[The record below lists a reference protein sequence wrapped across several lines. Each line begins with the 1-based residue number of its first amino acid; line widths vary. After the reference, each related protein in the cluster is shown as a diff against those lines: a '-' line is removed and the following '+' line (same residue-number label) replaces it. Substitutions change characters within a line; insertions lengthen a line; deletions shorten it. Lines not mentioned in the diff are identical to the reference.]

1 MSMFGLGTVLL
12 ISAVTGK
19 YGVAG
24 AVSAVGSLG
33 YAFTSP
39 RVARAVDSH
48 GQRRVL
54 LPLLT
59 VFAVATA
66 LLIAAVELRL
76 PTWAFFVPGAIA
88 GSAMPS
94 LGAMVRARWSV
105 LLAGSPRLHAAFS
118 FESVA
123 DELCFIVGP
132 AAVTLLA
139 TEVFPASGVGVAA
152 VLCLLG
158 TLWFAAERGTEP
170 AVVRPERPASHGSGT
185 ARAAGRAVRG
195 APAPGLV
202 VLAPVYLL
210 LGAMFVSIDLSTVAF
225 AQHFGHKPL
234 AGFILGTYA
243 FGSATGGIWYGIQ
256 AVAGIGARR
265 GSRSALALT
274 VLGVATFWAQP
285 NLITLTCGIYLCG
298 LAIAPTLIAG
308 FSLLEAQARPG
319 RRTEA
324 MSWLSSGIAVG
335 VAAGASVVGFVIDA
349 HGPRFGYA
357 FAALCGAASAAT
369 CLAGLA
375 AWLRPACPAGAR
387 PGLRGVLG
395 VFAGQGQHL
404 GDVPGRV
411 VVGEDRPG
419 RVAGV
424 PAPAAHSIRAAEG
437 TASSGFMMSGGP
449 GGPNP
454 LIPHSAQVAGM
465 NCIGPQRAR
474 AGRAVVGAVAAL
486 DLTDRGQH
494 RPGHPRAVLRGRGL
508 EEVQVV
514 GGRARRDVRGNWLL
528 ARRHQAVGNQVHHLA
543 ALPDNGLDL
552 GHQRGQAGAG
562 RRADQHGEVLRQPQ
576 LRGPG
581 EVHDRVRAGHA
592 QRGRLRRTAVA
603 PGSRPTPDRT
613 ARQRGAACVPPR
625 PC

>member
-1 MSMFGLGTVLL
+1 MRLMTGVDDARKPASRSSAGLLTRPLRPYADIFQIPGAWRFSTAAIIGRMPMSMFGLGTVLL
-12 ISAVTGK
+12 ISSVTGK

-24 AVSAVGSLG
+24 AVSAAGSLG

-54 LPLLT
+54 LPLLA
-59 VFAVATA
+59 VFALATG
-66 LLIAAVELRL
+66 LLIVAVQLQL

-88 GSAMPS
+88 GATMPS

-152 VLCLLG
+152 LLCLLG

-170 AVVRPERPASHGSGT
+170 VVDRPA
-185 ARAAGRAVRG
+185 GRPGRTGQPGQPGRTEQPGRVRG
-195 APAPGLV
+195 AAAPGLV

-243 FGSATGGIWYGIQ
+243 FGSATGGIWYG
-256 AVAGIGARR
+256 
-265 GSRSALALT
+265 SRQWRAPIEKRFALSLTLT

-308 FSLLEAQARPG
+308 FSLLEAQAKPG

-324 MSWLSSGIAVG
+324 LSWLSSGIAVG

-369 CLAGLA
+369 CLAGLDR
-375 AWLRPACPAGAR
+375 LRPVNG
-387 PGLRGVLG
+387 
-395 VFAGQGQHL
+395 
-404 GDVPGRV
+404 
-411 VVGEDRPG
+411 
-419 RVAGV
+419 
-424 PAPAAHSIRAAEG
+424 PAPA
-437 TASSGFMMSGGP
+437 
-449 GGPNP
+449 
-454 LIPHSAQVAGM
+454 
-465 NCIGPQRAR
+465 
-474 AGRAVVGAVAAL
+474 
-486 DLTDRGQH
+486 
-494 RPGHPRAVLRGRGL
+494 
-508 EEVQVV
+508 
-514 GGRARRDVRGNWLL
+514 
-528 ARRHQAVGNQVHHLA
+528 
-543 ALPDNGLDL
+543 
-552 GHQRGQAGAG
+552 
-562 RRADQHGEVLRQPQ
+562 
-576 LRGPG
+576 
-581 EVHDRVRAGHA
+581 
-592 QRGRLRRTAVA
+592 
-603 PGSRPTPDRT
+603 GS
-613 ARQRGAACVPPR
+613 
-625 PC
+625 